1 MPDSGV
7 NPSAVVTSSPPPSNR
22 KFYLFVAAFLL
33 AAVLTGVFSAGR
45 GKSSVEQW
53 KDEMRA
59 KGEKFTIAELLA
71 GRTPAKTNRVDELK
85 RLGNLLGATGR
96 TIGGIEHSRYLSNGV
111 AEAAWMRPKLD
122 LTVAA
127 PGAAVG
133 RGYPSAT
140 VPYEWEDLAADM
152 AAKEATLTEVHA
164 LLAMPDRDTGWNYEF
179 RTPMVRCFVE
189 KRQLA
194 QWLAAANTHALH
206 ERQPE
211 RAFAHLAALC
221 DLVAWHDEDFSIV
234 GQMIRV
240 AMGGIALH
248 STWATMQAPGL
259 TDAHLAGLQQ
269 RWERLLLQP
278 KFARALEFERASIGQ
293 VFAQVRAG
301 QESFSTAFGAGGT
314 GGGKL
319 GDQVVGV
326 AWRAFGAE
334 ADELFY
340 LRFMQCQIDAA
351 RKLGRLRSWA
361 LTQPDQAGNLAQLAV
376 FDTWQG
382 KLMMVSQM
390 GVPNFSKAS
399 QTGLRYETRRELTI
413 AALAVER
420 HRRKHGRL
428 PARLADLV
436 PEFVSAGPLDW
447 MDGNPLRY
455 RVNADGTF
463 TLWSIG
469 ENLKDD
475 GGDGSDAVPATRMGD
490 IWERKDVL
498 WPRPPP

>member
-1 MPDSGV
+1 MAFHQMSE
-7 NPSAVVTSSPPPSNR
+7 PPSKPAPGNR
-22 KFYLFVAAFLL
+22 KFYLLVAAFLL
-33 AAVLTGVFSAGR
+33 AAVLSGVFSARR
-45 GKSSVEQW
+45 GKSSVERW

-59 KGEKFTIAELLA
+59 KGEKFTVDELLA
-71 GRTPAKTNRVDELK
+71 GRMPAKTNRVEELK

-96 TIGGIEHSRYLSNGV
+96 TIGSIEHFRYLSNGV
-111 AEAAWMRPKLD
+111 AEAAWMRPKLG
-122 LTVAA
+122 LSVAA

-152 AAKEATLTEVHA
+152 AAMEATLAEAHA
-164 LLAMPDRDTGWNYEF
+164 LLAVPDRDTGWNYDF
-179 RTPMVRCFVE
+179 RTPMVKCFVE

-206 ERQPE
+206 ERHPE
-211 RAFAHLAALC
+211 RAMAHLTALC

-240 AMGGIALH
+240 AMGGLALH
-248 STWATMQAPGL
+248 STWTTVQAPEVS
-259 TDAHLAGLQQ
+259 DAALAGLQAA
-269 RWERLLLQP
+269 WERLLLQP

-293 VFAQVRAG
+293 VFEHVRG
-301 QESFSTAFGAGGT
+301 GKESFSTAFGSGGS
-314 GGGKL
+314 GGGKFA
-319 GDQVVGV
+319 DQVMGV

-340 LRFMQCQIDAA
+340 LRFMQGQIDAA

-361 LTQPDQAGNLAQLAV
+361 VTQPDHAANLAQLAV

-413 AALAVER
+413 AALAIER
-420 HRRKHGRL
+420 HRRKHGRP
-428 PARLADLV
+428 PAKLADLV
-436 PEFVSAGPLDW
+436 PGFVSAVPVDW
-447 MDGNPLRY
+447 MDGKPLRY
-455 RVNADGTF
+455 RVGADGTF

-469 ENLKDD
+469 EDLKDD
-475 GGDGSDAVPATRMGD
+475 GGDGSDAAPATRTTD
-490 IWERKDVL
+490 IWDRKDLL